1 MDPMWLI
8 QATDGVTYY
17 VGQDL
22 KVYVYADL
30 PFSPPTSR
38 GILEEWWL
46 AQRSRGAVHNGARH
60 PSCSKNRAEPPTS

>member
-1 MDPMWLI
+1 MDPMWQI

-30 PFSPPTSR
+30 P
-38 GILEEWWL
+38 I
-46 AQRSRGAVHNGARH
+46 
-60 PSCSKNRAEPPTS
+60 EPAYK